1 MTHEET
7 VRALW
12 RAFDEGRF
20 GDARPLLSGG
30 FTADWPQTRE
40 LIRGPDNFIALNAAY
55 PGRWRCR
62 VESLLREGE
71 RVVSLVEI
79 SDPSHRLWATS
90 WFEFE
95 GGKIARAKEYFADA
109 MEPPFDRGAWAE
121 RY

>member
-1 MTHEET
+1 MTLEDT
-7 VRALW
+7 VRILW
-12 RAFDEGRF
+12 QAFDEGRF
-20 GDARPLLSGG
+20 ADIRPLLADD

-62 VESLLREGE
+62 IQTLLREGE

-79 SDPSHRLWATS
+79 SDGEHKLWATS
-90 WFEFE
+90 WFDFEDGRIVKAREF
-95 GGKIARAKEYFADA
+95 FADA
-109 MEPPFDRGAWAE
+109 MEPPFDRSAWAE

>member
-1 MTHEET
+1 MTPEDT

-20 GDARPLLSGG
+20 ADARPLLTGD

-40 LIRGPDNFIALNAAY
+40 LIRGPDNFIALNQAY

-62 VESLLREGE
+62 VENLLREGG

-79 SDPSHRLWATS
+79 SDGAHRLWATS

-95 GGKIARAKEYFADA
+95 GGKIARAVEFFADA
-109 MEPPFDRGAWAE
+109 MEPPFDRGAWAR